1 MGQKTSKSSSASKS
15 KRDNKDSPS
24 SKPSVTKSN
33 AHTPYQP
40 DKETTTSIPSLK
52 NSPITI
58 HTDRNADSSTSKSTD
73 TSNSKLSPKND
84 TKSSLE
90 VYFEKYKDTSEDA
103 ILAEGVE
110 SFCDDLGVDP
120 TDFIVLVLAW
130 KFQASEMCR
139 FTREEF
145 MNGCQKLKAMDAKG
159 LKKRFPD
166 LIKEINESDK
176 SFKELY
182 QFTFTFGLDHA
193 TGQRALPSDM
203 AMQLWELLFTHK
215 KYPLLLRWLEFLQ
228 INDTKTITRD
238 TWNMFLPFLQSMNSN
253 LDNYDESEAWPTLFD
268 DFVDFEQA
276 KATAGTEN

>member
-1 MGQKTSKSSSASKS
+1 MGQKTSKSSTASKY
-15 KRDNKDSPS
+15 RRNETGSPS
-24 SKPSVTKSN
+24 SKPSVTKSS
-33 AHTPYQP
+33 AQTSHQP
-40 DKETTTSIPSLK
+40 DEVSTFTSVPDSK
-52 NSPITI
+52 NSPNTI
-58 HTDRNADSSTSKSTD
+58 HRNADSSPSKTTNTSSKDSTRS
-73 TSNSKLSPKND
+73 T
-84 TKSSLE
+84 LE
-90 VYFEKYKDTSEDA
+90 LYFEKYKDTTEDA

-110 SFCDDLGVDP
+110 SFCEDLGVDP

-166 LIKEINESDK
+166 LIKETNESDK

-193 TGQRALPSDM
+193 SGQRALPSDM
-203 AMQLWELLFTHK
+203 AIQLWELLFTHK
-215 KYPLLLRWLEFLQ
+215 KHPLLSRWLEFLQ
-228 INDTKTITRD
+228 TNDTKAITRD
-238 TWNMFLPFLQSMNSN
+238 TWNMFLPFLQTMNNN

-268 DFVDFEQA
+268 DFVDYEQE
-276 KATAGTEN
+276 KAAAGN